1 MIEENANRKL
11 TAIFYA
17 DVAGY
22 SRLTGNDEL
31 GTHHV
36 VMDLLDYAQKTIQQ
50 QGGAVL
56 RYAGDAILAE
66 FSSVVSCVDAA
77 ITVQKELASRNQ
89 NIPKDQQVLIRI
101 GVNLGEVI
109 EDRGEIYGDG
119 VNIAARLE
127 ALAPPGGVCITDQVA
142 EQIAGKL
149 EVSFAKAGRHNL
161 KNISKPVEIWC
172 WPAEGARKLI
182 RDSFDWRKNSILAV
196 VPIIALLALVYV
208 FFYSGDDGLPTSGP
222 RIAVIPFENLSDSQ
236 EDLFFSDGLTKDINA
251 HLSKFSNL
259 FVIAPSS
266 VKGFGKLPKCEE
278 VRDELQ
284 VDYILEGT
292 VRRSQEH
299 LRVTTTF
306 TDAKSC
312 RQLDAPGPFDRD
324 LNAANVLDVQLEI
337 AKKVVAQI
345 GSADAPLFN
354 TNVQN
359 EIRRKAPD
367 KLKAYECVLLSYWF
381 YETFEPDRHRKAR
394 SCLERAVEIDPD
406 YSLAWSRLAS
416 SYNETKKYAIDTPA
430 NWADLARN
438 AANQAIALDPDN
450 ANAYYALAILTQ
462 MTSQDH
468 VEFQNFSDKAIS
480 LNPNDAFVLADL
492 GTWMGYSGRWEKAKE
507 WVSRSMQLNPKHQ
520 SWLWQTWHLYHFLNG
535 EFAKSRDIALKMNL
549 SDNYMVQASLAAAFA
564 MNGEQEKA
572 EKTLAHVLELRPDY
586 PEDPRAPFRARGMPV
601 ELIEGIMEGLR
612 KAGLDVKSA
621 ESG

>member
-1 MIEENANRKL
+1 MIEENATRKL

-172 WPAEGARKLI
+172 WPAEEARKLI

-354 TNVQN
+354 ANVQN

-367 KLKAYECVLLSYWF
+367 KLEAYECVLLSYWF

-492 GTWMGYSGRWEKAKE
+492 GTWLGYSGRWEKAKE

-535 EFAKSRDIALKMNL
+535 EFAESRDMALKMNL
-549 SDNYMVQASLAAAFA
+549 PDNYMVQASLAAAFA

-572 EKTLAHVLELRPDY
+572 EKTLAHVLELRPNY